1 LQQTKGANLMTEQL
15 IQTLFE
21 IRNQVRELGTAEAET
36 IADFYMNYEEFLKKG
51 SDAQVITTV
60 AQSIRRM
67 ESALNV
73 LQAGMNRVNQ

>member
-1 LQQTKGANLMTEQL
+1 MTEQL

-36 IADFYMNYEEFLKKG
+36 VADFYMNYEEFLKKG
-51 SDAQVITTV
+51 SDAQVITTM

-67 ESALNV
+67 ESALSI
-73 LQAGMNRVNQ
+73 LKTGIAGINQ

>member
-1 LQQTKGANLMTEQL
+1 MTEQL

-36 IADFYMNYEEFLKKG
+36 VADFYMNYEEFLKKG
-51 SDAQVITTV
+51 SDAQVITTM

-67 ESALNV
+67 ENALSI
-73 LQAGMNRVNQ
+73 LKTGMTGINQ